1 MILGFVNQKILINPP
16 TTTSVLEKRPSRTPE
31 QRDPEVEEVQNG

>member
-1 MILGFVNQKILINPP
+1 MILGFVNQKILTNPP
-16 TTTSVLEKRPSRTPE
+16 TTTSVLEKHPSRTPE